1 MSEIRNHGDNILY
14 LHAGRPPPW
23 APLLVGMTQS
33 SDPFHDVIQ
42 ESRSAPGSVFNRLVR
57 HVVWCLLTLI
67 LVPVPLFPAPHSTS
81 DLDQLIARIEA
92 RYGHMRGLAA
102 DFEQTYTGPG
112 VRDKREH
119 GRVFL
124 QRPRRMRWEYQPK
137 PGKLF
142 IVNDREVWF
151 YSPVDREATRADATK
166 ISDARFPFLFLLGQK
181 NLSGEFRDIA
191 FASIDAGASSNI
203 RTLRLVPK
211 RKDTGI
217 REIFLEVTKD
227 GQISKVRQI
236 DEANAVSEFVL
247 LNVNE
252 NYVAPAEA
260 FEFHPPSGVN
270 VRRQR

>member
-1 MSEIRNHGDNILY
+1 
-14 LHAGRPPPW
+14 
-23 APLLVGMTQS
+23 MTT
-33 SDPFHDVIQ
+33 
-42 ESRSAPGSVFNRLVR
+42 FNRKWGTHRGTLLQLFWRCRLVSR
-57 HVVWCLLTLI
+57 GGLCLLLLTI
-67 LVPVPLFPAPHSTS
+67 LPLQLFPSPLTAS
-81 DLDQLIARIEA
+81 DLDQLIARIES
-92 RYGHMRGLAA
+92 RYGNMRGLAA
-102 DFEQTYTGPG
+102 DFEQTYSGPG
-112 VRDKREH
+112 VRDKRER

-124 QRPRRMRWEYQPK
+124 QRPRRMRWEYEPK

-151 YSPVDREATRADATK
+151 YSPADREATRADAAS

-181 NLSGEFRDIA
+181 NLRRQFQDIA
-191 FASIDAGASSNI
+191 FASQDAGASSNI

-252 NYVAPAEA
+252 NYIAPAEA
-260 FEFHPPSGVN
+260 FEFHPPPGVN
-270 VRRQR
+270 IRRQK